1 MPLKNNLNILYEDG
15 QLIVCIK
22 PAGIASQGGKGFQ
35 QDLTDLLKFHIQKTT
50 GCKGEP
56 YLGIVHRLDQP
67 VGGIMVYAKEPK
79 SAASLSAQ
87 AASDEMKKRYYAVLE
102 KKPAEQ
108 EGTLRDYLLRNGR
121 TNMSAVV
128 SESRKKEKDV
138 KLAELSY
145 RIIEEATD
153 RTQME
158 PMPMMPAGQVEQ
170 KQTGQVEQ
178 MPAGQIEQMRQTEQI
193 SAEQASQ
200 QEPRSLYLAEIELKT
215 GRHHQIRVQFAHAGC
230 PLYGD
235 RKYNPNTTG
244 RELALFSHYLEFTHP
259 KTKKRM
265 QFEQK
270 PDGGIFADFFA

>member
-1 MPLKNNLNILYEDG
+1 MPLKNNLNILYEDE

-35 QDLTDLLKFHIQKTT
+35 QDLTDLLKLHIQKMT

-102 KKPAEQ
+102 KKPAEK
-108 EGTLRDYLLRNGR
+108 EGILKDYLLRNGR

-128 SESRKKEKDV
+128 PESRKKEKDV

-145 RIIEEATD
+145 RIIEEANGRAQT
-153 RTQME
+153 
-158 PMPMMPAGQVEQ
+158 GQVEQ
-170 KQTGQVEQ
+170 KQTGQV
-178 MPAGQIEQMRQTEQI
+178 EQMRQTEQI
-193 SAEQASQ
+193 SAEQASK
-200 QEPRSLYLAEIELKT
+200 QESHSLYLAEIELKT

-235 RKYNPNTTG
+235 RKYNPDTKG

-265 QFEQK
+265 RFEQK
-270 PDGGIFADFFA
+270 PESGIFSNFFV